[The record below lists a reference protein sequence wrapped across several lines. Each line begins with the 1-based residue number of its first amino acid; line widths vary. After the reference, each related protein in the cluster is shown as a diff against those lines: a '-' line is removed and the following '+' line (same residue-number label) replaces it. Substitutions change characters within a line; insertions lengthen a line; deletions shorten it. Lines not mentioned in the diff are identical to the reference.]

1 MLSSRTASVSF
12 LIMHLSMHHRSAM
25 TEPIRIPLPDSVWLA
40 LLVVCFSRFFKSKQR
55 QRQVR
60 DCEDTMY

>member
-1 MLSSRTASVSF
+1 MLSSRTVSVRF

-25 TEPIRIPLPDSVWLA
+25 TEPIRLPLLDSVWLA
-40 LLVVCFSRFFKSKQR
+40 LLVVRFSRFFESKQR
-55 QRQVR
+55 QRQVH